1 MQTRCGFVGL
11 GGEPNA
17 GKSTLMNRLLEE
29 KLAIVSPKPQTTW
42 NVVRGIFTDKRG
54 QIIFVDT
61 PGWHRPLNPV
71 GERLVAV
78 AGRALSGVD
87 LIYWLVD
94 CRRNPE
100 LSARL
105 FPRRPAAR
113 IHSFLLLNKIDLI
126 ARPRH
131 LPLIDYFRKLNLFRE
146 IIPLSALKGEN
157 VDHLLEL
164 TWPLLP
170 AGRPLFDPEQLS
182 DQPER
187 ELLREFIRERIF
199 LLTNQEIPDSSAVK
213 IEVIR
218 EGEERKKLF
227 VQAVVYVERESQKG
241 ILIGKKGV
249 MIKKIGRAARRRME
263 DFLARPVYLD
273 LRVKVRPNWRKNPAA
288 RRELL

>member
-1 MQTRCGFVGL
+1 MQPRCGFVGL

-17 GKSTLMNRLLEE
+17 GKSTLMNRLLGE

-42 NVVRGIFTDKRG
+42 NVVRGILTAGPG
-54 QIIFVDT
+54 QIIFIDT
-61 PGWHRPLNPV
+61 PGWHRPDNPV

-78 AGRALSGVD
+78 AGRALSGAD

-94 CRRNPE
+94 CRRKPE

-105 FPRRPAAR
+105 FPRRPAGRVPA
-113 IHSFLLLNKIDLI
+113 FLLLNKIDLI
-126 ARPRH
+126 ARPRL
-131 LPLIDYFRKLNLFRE
+131 LPLIDYFQKLKIFRE

-157 VDHLLEL
+157 VEQLLEL
-164 TWPLLP
+164 TWPVLP
-170 AGRPLFDPEQLS
+170 AGRPLFDPELLS

-199 LLTNQEIPDSSAVK
+199 LLTNQEIPYSSAVK
-213 IEVIR
+213 IETVR
-218 EGEERKKLF
+218 EGPERRKIF

-241 ILIGKKGV
+241 ILIGKKGA
-249 MIKKIGRAARRRME
+249 MIKKIGQAARRRME
-263 DFLARPVYLD
+263 NFLARPVFLD
-273 LRVKVRPNWRKNPAA
+273 LRIKVRPNWRKNPAA

>member
-1 MQTRCGFVGL
+1 MKNRCGFVGL

-17 GKSTLMNRLLEE
+17 GKSTLMNRLLGEN
-29 KLAIVSPKPQTTW
+29 LAIVSPKPQTTW
-42 NVVRGIFTDKRG
+42 NVVRGIFTAGHG

-61 PGWHRPLNPV
+61 PGWHRPHNPV

-94 CRRNPE
+94 CRQKPE
-100 LSARL
+100 DSARI
-105 FPRRPAAR
+105 FARRPAAR
-113 IHSFLLLNKIDLI
+113 VPSFLLLNKIDLI
-126 ARPRH
+126 SRPRL
-131 LPLIDYFRKLNLFRE
+131 LPLIDYFRKLKIFRE

-170 AGRPLFDPEQLS
+170 AGPALFDPEQLS

-187 ELLREFIRERIF
+187 ELLREFIREKIF
-199 LLTNQEIPDSSAVK
+199 LLTNQEIPYSSAVK

-227 VQAVVYVERESQKG
+227 IQAVVYVERESQKG
-241 ILIGKKGV
+241 ILIGKKGA
-249 MIKKIGRAARRRME
+249 MIKKIGSSARRRME
-263 DFLARPVYLD
+263 NFLGRPVYLD
-273 LRVKVRPNWRKNPAA
+273 LRIKVRANWSKNPAA